1 MKRFGI
7 GAALGVLAALF
18 LDPRNGRRRR
28 GQVRSRATGLFRH
41 GLRSTRYAA
50 RGVAANAVGLSR
62 KATHLRERPKPQPND
77 ATLAAK
83 VESEVLGHV
92 DLHQGHVNVNA
103 ENGIVVLRGQLDSQE
118 LIQELVTKVRKVQGV
133 QGVENLLHLPG
144 TEAPM
149 HGARPA

>member
-1 MKRFGI
+1 MKTLGL
-7 GAALGVLAALF
+7 GALLAALLLYV
-18 LDPRNGRRRR
+18 LDRRSHGRHRRRL
-28 GQVRSRATGLFRH
+28 QAKANGLIH
-41 GLRSTRYAA
+41 HAA
-50 RGVAANAVGLSR
+50 
-62 KATHLRERPKPQPND
+62 HLREQPKPQPND

-118 LIQELVTKVRKVQGV
+118 LIEELVKKVRKVQGV
-133 QGVENLLHLPG
+133 QGIENLLHLPG